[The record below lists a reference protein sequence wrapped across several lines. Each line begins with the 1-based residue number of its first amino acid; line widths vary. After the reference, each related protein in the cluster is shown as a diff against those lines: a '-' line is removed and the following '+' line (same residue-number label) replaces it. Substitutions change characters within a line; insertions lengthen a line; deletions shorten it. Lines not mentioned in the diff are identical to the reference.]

1 MKAKRV
7 FRGVPTGEFYPVTY
21 QPGDVIPPELVS
33 AAKAVDA
40 DKELPEGSLPPKVEP
55 TSVSQRGA
63 DGTSGRSVKG
73 KGKGKAKADDEG
85 GTEDNGDAD
94 DNAGTEGSGNS
105 EDNAGSEGD
114 GAGDDNAGSEAN
126 ADDAGSGD
134 PKLAGLG

>member
-63 DGTSGRSVKG
+63 DGTSGRSVK
-73 KGKGKAKADDEG
+73 
-85 GTEDNGDAD
+85 
-94 DNAGTEGSGNS
+94 
-105 EDNAGSEGD
+105 
-114 GAGDDNAGSEAN
+114 EA
-126 ADDAGSGD
+126 SR
-134 PKLAGLG
+134 AGLIDAPATRDAAGR